1 MNVLHRLVCRSA
13 PWRWVVRHRLL
24 PWALDGLILGD
35 HALELGPGPGLTT
48 DALLRKADRLTA
60 VEVDPRLASSLRERL
75 KGMGVEVVLAD
86 ATALPF
92 PDGTFSAVLSFTM
105 LHHVPSRVLQDLLL
119 AEAYRV
125 LRPGGVFA
133 GTDSTPSL
141 LLGLSHLGD
150 TWVPVYPATFAR
162 RLEATGFRAIEV
174 EKSLGEFRFRAF
186 R

>member
-13 PWRWVVRHRLL
+13 PWRWFVLHRLL

-60 VEVDPRLASSLRERL
+60 VEIDPRLASSLRERL

-92 PDGTFSAVLSFTM
+92 PDGMFSAVLSFTM
-105 LHHVPSRVLQDLLL
+105 LHHVPSLALQDLLL

-125 LRPGGVFA
+125 LRPGGCSQ
-133 GTDSTPSL
+133 GRT
-141 LLGLSHLGD
+141 
-150 TWVPVYPATFAR
+150 AR
-162 RLEATGFRAIEV
+162 RASCCGCLTWGILGFRSTLRH
-174 EKSLGEFRFRAF
+174 SLGGSRRPGSVRLRWRKA
-186 R
+186 